1 MDEPFLSIPFSNITL
16 LHSVESSKVPEF
28 LIAVRE
34 EAGALI
40 LPFDEFDNFSK
51 LFNLLRLST
60 AVPSTFDFKLFCD

>member
-51 LFNLLRLST
+51 LFN
-60 AVPSTFDFKLFCD
+60 F